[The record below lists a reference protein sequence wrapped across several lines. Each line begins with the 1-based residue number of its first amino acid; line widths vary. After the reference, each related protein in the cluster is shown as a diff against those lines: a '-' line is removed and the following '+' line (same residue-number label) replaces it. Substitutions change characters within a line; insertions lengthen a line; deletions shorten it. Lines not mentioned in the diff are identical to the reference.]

1 MFDVFLVLVDH
12 KTETQFC
19 NALDKK
25 KFSDLSEGL
34 KRFVTLL
41 NGNNE
46 PDNAC
51 IIRCY
56 SRTKNVPSSAQHKAD
71 FPYMP
76 KRQTVRP
83 KRDVIVIIN
92 GVEKKISL
100 KSGGAN
106 SSHQEHW
113 IYFSK
118 LLENLEASKEEIGA
132 FNDFV
137 HSRDRKYFNKH
148 ANEKKLMRNFLYR
161 NKEDLII
168 HFLKTGYCSEEGHAE
183 YMFHGK
189 KDDILSDCVFASTDC
204 IIKKMMSM
212 APGSKANLPL
222 GVSSLQRWNVT
233 NKKKLDTIQCKM
245 GKIREYMN

>member
-1 MFDVFLVLVDH
+1 
-12 KTETQFC
+12 
-19 NALDKK
+19 
-25 KFSDLSEGL
+25 
-34 KRFVTLL
+34 
-41 NGNNE
+41 
-46 PDNAC
+46 
-51 IIRCY
+51 
-56 SRTKNVPSSAQHKAD
+56 
-71 FPYMP
+71 
-76 KRQTVRP
+76 VRP